1 MNKSKRIKSIIFLTL
16 ILIAT
21 LISYNCERD
30 DICAETTPTT
40 PRLVV
45 EFYDVNEPED
55 LKSVTRLSVYGDS
68 PDIPAPNED
77 DFSSAILID
86 PFEPDR
92 VFNRNTN
99 SVSLPLLIGNENE
112 TTTSRFILEKDTN
125 FRLDDEDD
133 TNSNIDIIE
142 ISYETEFVY
151 VSRACGYKSI
161 FKNLQVS
168 FETSDDGAWISGIEV
183 VDTVEIVENENT
195 VHVRILH

>member
-40 PRLVV
+40 PRLMV
-45 EFYDVNEPED
+45 EFYDATETEE
-55 LKSVTRLSVYGDS
+55 LKPVTRLTVYGEGLANNPTND
-68 PDIPAPNED
+68 NTEGT
-77 DFSSAILID
+77 LIYNVNATAL
-86 PFEPDR
+86 E
-92 VFNRNTN
+92 
-99 SVSLPLLIGNENE
+99 LPLLIGNEGE
-112 TTTSRFILEKDTN
+112 ITTSRFILEKDTN
-125 FRLDDEDD
+125 LRLDENVN

>member
-1 MNKSKRIKSIIFLTL
+1 MKKLKFTFLL
-16 ILIAT
+16 LLVA
-21 LISYNCERD
+21 LISCERD

-40 PRLVV
+40 PRLMV
-45 EFYDVNEPED
+45 EFYDATETEE
-55 LKSVTRLSVYGDS
+55 LKPVTRLTAYGEGLANNPTNDNTEGTLVY
-68 PDIPAPNED
+68 
-77 DFSSAILID
+77 
-86 PFEPDR
+86 
-92 VFNRNTN
+92 NTN
-99 SVSLPLLIGNENE
+99 ATAIELPLLIGNEGE
-112 TTTSRFILEKDTN
+112 ITTSRFILEKDTN
-125 FRLDDEDD
+125 LRLDEDVD
-133 TNSNIDIIE
+133 TDSNIDIIE

>member
-40 PRLVV
+40 PRLMV
-45 EFYDVNEPED
+45 EFYDATETEE
-55 LKSVTRLSVYGDS
+55 LKPVTRLTVYGEGLANNPTND
-68 PDIPAPNED
+68 NTEGT
-77 DFSSAILID
+77 LIYNVNATAS
-86 PFEPDR
+86 E
-92 VFNRNTN
+92 
-99 SVSLPLLIGNENE
+99 LPLLIGNEGE
-112 TTTSRFILEKDTN
+112 ITTSRFILEKDTN
-125 FRLDDEDD
+125 LRLDENVN

>member
-40 PRLVV
+40 PRLMV
-45 EFYDVNEPED
+45 EFYDATETEE
-55 LKSVTRLSVYGDS
+55 LKPVTRLTVYGEGLANNPTND
-68 PDIPAPNED
+68 NTEGT
-77 DFSSAILID
+77 L
-86 PFEPDR
+86 
-92 VFNRNTN
+92 VYNTN
-99 SVSLPLLIGNENE
+99 ATAIELPLLIGNEGE
-112 TTTSRFILEKDTN
+112 ITTSRFILEKDTN
-125 FRLDDEDD
+125 LRLDEDVD
-133 TNSNIDIIE
+133 TDSNIDIIE

-183 VDTVEIVENENT
+183 VDTIEIVENENT

>member
-40 PRLVV
+40 PRLMV
-45 EFYDVNEPED
+45 EFYDATETEE
-55 LKSVTRLSVYGDS
+55 LKPVTRLTVYGEGLANNPTND
-68 PDIPAPNED
+68 NTEGT
-77 DFSSAILID
+77 L
-86 PFEPDR
+86 
-92 VFNRNTN
+92 VYNTN
-99 SVSLPLLIGNENE
+99 ATAIELPLLIGNEGE
-112 TTTSRFILEKDTN
+112 ITTSRFILEKDTN
-125 FRLDDEDD
+125 LRLDEDVD
-133 TNSNIDIIE
+133 TDSNIDIIE
-142 ISYETEFVY
+142 ISYVTEFVY

-183 VDTVEIVENENT
+183 VDTIEIVENENT